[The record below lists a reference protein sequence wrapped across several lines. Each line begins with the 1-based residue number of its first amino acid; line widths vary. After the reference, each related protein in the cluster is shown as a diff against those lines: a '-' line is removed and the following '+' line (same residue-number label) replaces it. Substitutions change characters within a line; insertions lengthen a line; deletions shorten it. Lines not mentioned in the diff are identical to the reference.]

1 MTNKMSNTFSKT
13 SFRGRNLFLIAIIII
28 MTQGLVR
35 AQDNVLCELGDLNTG
50 GNGQDY
56 YAAAFH
62 KGDLYAGTLSIRKH
76 LGNNNWQS
84 LFDFGSAINAITS
97 YSRNLYV
104 ANRFGVFF
112 IDEANNE
119 IVPLSDQ
126 LEWVTGMY
134 ANDDKL
140 YMGGGFSSSELKGIA
155 VYDGENLSQLGAGFN
170 TVPPGFSLDVNGI
183 SEYNGDLVA
192 TGRFKNAGTTEVN
205 SLALWNGEAW
215 QPFGSG
221 LYWADHPEG
230 YGYGNAVV
238 QWNDQLVVGGFF
250 DSVDGNAIPNLAQW
264 DGTSWSSIGNETI
277 GSIQDL
283 IVAEGVLY
291 ITGSYVITLD
301 GVSYDVAAW
310 DGVAWYGLLRANG
323 IVFGFTVDAT
333 EDNLV
338 VFGGFSQMNDGDPDE
353 FVVTGGICDMI
364 NCTTVDIE
372 EPAESSLKVYP
383 NPVVNNL
390 FISNLNDG
398 MVEGGLLEIY
408 NMHHQN
414 IQQLQLSASGN
425 QEAVVDFSAFPAG
438 VYFIKLSTTSKTSWH
453 KVIKAAN

>member
-1 MTNKMSNTFSKT
+1 MTNKMYNMSSKT
-13 SFRGRNLFLIAIIII
+13 ALRGKNLFLIAAIFL
-28 MTQGLVR
+28 MTMGFAR
-35 AQDNVLCELGDLNTG
+35 AQEDVHCELGDLNTG
-50 GNGQDY
+50 GNGQDH

-84 LFDFGSAINAITS
+84 LFDFGSAINAISS
-97 YSRNLYV
+97 YQSSLYV

-134 ANDDKL
+134 ASDDKL
-140 YMGGGFSSSELKGIA
+140 YMGGGINSSGLKGIA

-183 SEYNGDLVA
+183 IEYNGDIVA
-192 TGRFKNAGTTEVN
+192 IGRFKNAGTTEVN
-205 SLALWNGEAW
+205 GLALWNGEAW

-238 QWNDQLVVGGFF
+238 HWNDRLVVGGFF
-250 DSVDGNAIPNLAQW
+250 DSVDGYAVPNLAQW
-264 DGTSWSSIGNETI
+264 DGTSWTSIGNETI
-277 GSIQDL
+277 GSIQDI
-283 IVAEGVLY
+283 IVAKGVLY
-291 ITGSYVITLD
+291 ITGSDVITLD
-301 GVSYDVAAW
+301 GVSYDLAAW
-310 DGVAWYGLLRANG
+310 DGTAWYGLLRANG
-323 IVFGFTVDAT
+323 TIFGFTVDDT

-338 VFGGFSQMNDGDPDE
+338 VVGSFSQLNDGNPDA
-353 FVVTGGICDMI
+353 FVVTGGISNMI
-364 NCTTVDIE
+364 NCTTVDIVE
-372 EPAESSLKVYP
+372 QTESSLKVYP

-390 FISNLNDG
+390 IISNLNND
-398 MVEGGLLEIY
+398 MTEGGLVEIY
-408 NMHHQN
+408 NMRHQN
-414 IQQLQLSASGN
+414 IQQIQLSANGS
-425 QEAVVDFSAFPAG
+425 QETVVDFSAFPAG
-438 VYFIKLSTTSKTSWH
+438 VYFVKLSTGSKTSWH

>member
-1 MTNKMSNTFSKT
+1 MTNKINNTYSRISLK
-13 SFRGRNLFLIAIIII
+13 GKNLFLIAVIFL
-28 MTQGLVR
+28 MTIGFAR
-35 AQDNVLCELGDLNTG
+35 AQNNVHCELGDLNTG
-50 GNGQDY
+50 GNGQDH

-62 KGDLYAGTLSIRKH
+62 KGDLYAGTLSLRKH

-84 LFDFGSAINAITS
+84 IFDFGSAINAINS
-97 YSRNLYV
+97 YQGGLYV

-112 IDEANNE
+112 TDEANNE
-119 IVPLSDQ
+119 ILPLSDQ

-140 YMGGGFSSSELKGIA
+140 YMGGGFNNPDLKGIA

-238 QWNDQLVVGGFF
+238 QWNDHLVVGGFF
-250 DSVDGNAIPNLAQW
+250 DSVDGYAVPNLAQW
-264 DGTSWSSIGNETI
+264 DGTSWTSIGNETI
-277 GSIQDL
+277 GSIQD
-283 IVAEGVLY
+283 IIIAKGVLY
-291 ITGSYVITLD
+291 ITGSNVITLD

-310 DGVAWYGLLRANG
+310 DGLAWYGLLRANG
-323 IVFGFTVDAT
+323 TIFGFTVDDA

-338 VFGGFSQMNDGDPDE
+338 VVGAFSQLNDGNPDE
-353 FVVTGGICDMI
+353 FVVTGGISNMI
-364 NCTTVDIE
+364 NCTTVNIV
-372 EPAESSLKVYP
+372 EPSESSLKVYP

-390 FISNLNDG
+390 IISNLNDD
-398 MVEGGLLEIY
+398 MTEGGLIEIY
-408 NMHHQN
+408 NMRHQN
-414 IQQLQLSASGN
+414 IQQIQLSASGS
-425 QEAVVDFSAFPAG
+425 QEVVVDFSAFPAG
-438 VYFIKLSTTSKTSWH
+438 VYFVKLSNSSQTSWH